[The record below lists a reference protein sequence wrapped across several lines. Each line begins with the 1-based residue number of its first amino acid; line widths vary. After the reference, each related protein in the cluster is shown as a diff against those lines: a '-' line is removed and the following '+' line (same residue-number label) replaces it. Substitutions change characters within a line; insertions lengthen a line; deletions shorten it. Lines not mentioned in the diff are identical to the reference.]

1 MKGMIMLKLTAFTVA
16 ALFLAAAAC
25 ASQPPPQKT
34 WDKEG
39 VRQRAGETGKK
50 LETEERR

>member
-1 MKGMIMLKLTAFTVA
+1 MRKLTAFAVA
-16 ALFLAAAAC
+16 ALLLAAAAC
-25 ASQPPPQKT
+25 ASKPAPQA

-50 LETEERR
+50 LDAER